1 MLLAPKLASL
11 AAPWDEIGTFSFHL
25 GCDLAQIR
33 RSVKKNTPQ
42 RKMNTF
48 WYYLEL
54 KLALLG
60 PKLTLFAVLAPMLST
75 LGALR
80 GDFRSYFV
88 CLGRDLAYNGRCLK
102 TNTPSQENDHFFTPG
117 SAQVSQD
124 APANAPKLIILGV
137 TLANI
142 SSSGTNLAAFWLHL
156 GCRFVDRVFPRRPGA
171 AWTSK
176 TIPQIHILKI
186 FGTYFGS
193 FLENVIECFLY
204 RSFCCVRASFVS
216 LCC

>member
-1 MLLAPKLASL
+1 MS
-11 AAPWDEIGTFSFHL
+11 ENEH
-25 GCDLAQIR
+25 
-33 RSVKKNTPQ
+33 
-42 RKMNTF
+42 
-48 WYYLEL
+48 
-54 KLALLG
+54 
-60 PKLTLFAVLAPMLST
+60 
-75 LGALR
+75 
-80 GDFRSYFV
+80 
-88 CLGRDLAYNGRCLK
+88 
-102 TNTPSQENDHFFTPG
+102 PSQENDHFFTPG

-124 APANAPKLIILGV
+124 APANAPKLVILGV

-156 GCRFVDRVFPRRPGA
+156 GCRFVDRVLPRRPGA

-186 FGTYFGS
+186 FGTDFGS

-216 LCC
+216 LCCWIFLYYVLSVLCERSAQASEASVARQAIQTHAHSQRLSSCLCFSLSVCPFSYFSCFFCLCVIMRMSCESFGCTRCSISPLDTDF